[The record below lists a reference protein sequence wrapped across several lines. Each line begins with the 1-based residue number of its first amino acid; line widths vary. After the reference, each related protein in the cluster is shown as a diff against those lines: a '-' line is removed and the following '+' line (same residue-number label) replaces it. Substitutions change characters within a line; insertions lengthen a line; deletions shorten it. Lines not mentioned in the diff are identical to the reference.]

1 MVGPKIKREA
11 AQYAKDK
18 FATSASRV
26 CKVLGLA
33 RSSFDYASHPR
44 DNSHVEK
51 ALLEL
56 AEDNKRFGHP
66 RLFTLLKRDKNI
78 HVNHKRSEA
87 VYQKLGL
94 QIKNRKRK
102 KLGGSSSRK
111 VVQLVPYGE
120 GDVLAIDFVF
130 DYIENGRRLKVLTM
144 VDEKTKVSPALMVA
158 HSIRGVDLGPF
169 IELAC
174 EKLPRVIRVDQGTEF
189 TSRAFLDWAYKNNVQ
204 LEFTRV
210 RKPNQLI
217 ESFNSRFRD
226 ECLNEHL
233 FYGLDDAMEKIN
245 IWHEKY
251 NNFNPHSSL
260 GMLTPAEFAKKE
272 NEIMLTA

>member
-1 MVGPKIKREA
+1 MVGPKIKREV
-11 AQYAKDK
+11 AQYAKEN
-18 FATSASRV
+18 FAVSANRV
-26 CKVLGLA
+26 CKILGLA
-33 RSSFDYASHPR
+33 RSTFDYKECPR
-44 DNSHVEK
+44 DNSHVEE
-51 ALLEL
+51 ALKEL
-56 AEDNKRFGHP
+56 ASQHKRFGHP
-66 RLFTLLKRDKNI
+66 RLFTLLRRDRNI

-87 VYQKLGL
+87 VYQRLGL

-102 KLGGSSSRK
+102 KLGGSLRK

-130 DYIENGRRLKVLTM
+130 DYIETGRRLKVLTM
-144 VDEKTKVSPALMVA
+144 VDEKTKVSPALMVD
-158 HSIRGVDLGPF
+158 HSIRGSDLGPF

-174 EKLPRVIRVDQGTEF
+174 EKLPKVIRVDQGTEF
-189 TSRAFLDWAYKNNVQ
+189 TSRAFLDWSYKNGVQ

-233 FYGLDDAMEKIN
+233 FYDLEDAMEKIN
-245 IWHEKY
+245 DWHERY

-260 GMLTPAEFAKKE
+260 GMLTPTEFAKRCDF
-272 NEIMLTA
+272 MLTA

>member
-11 AQYAKDK
+11 ALYAKDK
-18 FATSASRV
+18 FVVSATRV

-33 RSSFDYASHPR
+33 RSTFDYTPHPR
-44 DNSHVEK
+44 DNSHVEE
-51 ALLEL
+51 ALKEL
-56 AEDNKRFGHP
+56 ASENKRFGHP
-66 RLFTLLKRDKNI
+66 RLHLLLGREKDI

-102 KLGGSSSRK
+102 KLGGVSRK

-130 DYIENGRRLKVLTM
+130 DYIESGRRLKVLTM
-144 VDEKTKVSPALMVA
+144 VDEKTKESPALMAA

-189 TSRAFLDWAYKNNVQ
+189 TSRAFLDWSYKNGVQ

-233 FYGLDDAMEKIN
+233 FFDLDDAMEKIN
-245 IWHEKY
+245 KWHERY

-260 GMLTPAEFAKKE
+260 GMLTPAEYARKE
-272 NEIMLTA
+272 KEIMLTA